1 MKTVKKVLFFTSTRA
16 DFGLLY
22 PLIKRF
28 TDDPNYQTEILATG
42 THLMAKFGSTLSEI
56 ESLGLTVKYKAEI
69 DFTNNSHEDVLDI
82 SARCLTEFKKV
93 LSAYQPDLCFVLGDR
108 FEAGCFAYA
117 SYIFKTPLAH
127 IHGGEVTE
135 GAIDDSIRHTI
146 TKYAQLHFTSAEQ
159 HRRRVVQLGEQVDSV
174 FDVGAMGVEN
184 VRNERLFTR
193 EELQSKLS
201 FKLPEKFFA
210 MTFHSETLT
219 DMDESKFAEELYL
232 GLENYLQHDAS
243 MSFVITQ
250 GNIDPGYQVI
260 QKVID
265 RLLANYPAR
274 VHFFKSLG
282 FKGYLSLIKESVA
295 VVGNS
300 SSGLIEVP
308 ALDKVTVNIGDRQK
322 GRLCGNSVLNARCYS
337 AEIFQTLKNAVE
349 LNQKIARQEFSVV
362 SPYGN
367 GNASQNIK
375 SIIDQISATK
385 KLSVRKRFYDLKDC

>member
-28 TDDPNYQTEILATG
+28 SDDSTYQTEILATG
-42 THLMAKFGSTLSEI
+42 THLMAKFGATLSEI
-56 ESLGLTVKYKAEI
+56 ESLDLKVKYKAEV

-82 SARCLTEFKKV
+82 SARCLVEFKKV
-93 LSAYQPDLCFVLGDR
+93 LSDYQPDLCFVLGDR

-117 SYIFKTPLAH
+117 SYIFKIPLAH

-159 HRRRVVQLGEQVDSV
+159 HRKRVVQLGEHPETV

-184 VRNERLFTR
+184 VRSEKLFSR

-219 DMDESKFAEELYL
+219 DMDESVFANELYQ
-232 GLENYLQHDAS
+232 GLEKYLQHDAS
-243 MSFVITQ
+243 MNYVITQ
-250 GNIDPGYQVI
+250 GNVDPGYQVI

-265 RLLANYPAR
+265 RLLSNYSDR

-308 ALDKVTVNIGDRQK
+308 ALNKVTVNVGDRQK
-322 GRLCGNSVLNARCYS
+322 GRLCGNSVLNAHCYS
-337 AEIFQTLKNAVE
+337 EEIFKTLQNAVE
-349 LNQKIARQEFSVV
+349 LNQKIEKKEFNVV

-367 GNASQNIK
+367 GEASKNIK
-375 SIIDQISATK
+375 GIVDQIAGVK